1 MSTPQDSVA
10 PPAPETTTPSF
21 VGAATTV
28 VRLLKGFRDW
38 IAALS
43 PSGASMYDT
52 GWVDL
57 TLVNGWTV
65 ASGLTPRVR
74 RIGRE
79 VHMEGRVTGGSGG
92 LVATLPP
99 GMAPGQTLTRTVV
112 NGGHSGSPSFTA
124 LSIASAGTLTANP
137 GTVPNLVENWA
148 V

>member
-1 MSTPQDSVA
+1 MSTPQDSTAPLPIVTTDPAVVA
-10 PPAPETTTPSF
+10 GKDHPTRFSER
-21 VGAATTV
+21 V
-28 VRLLKGFRDW
+28 RDW

-43 PSGASMYDT
+43 PSGASVYDT

-79 VHMEGRVTGGSGG
+79 VHMEGRVTGGSASQ
-92 LVATLPP
+92 VATLPS

-112 NGGHSGSPSFTA
+112 NGGHSGSPSFTT
-124 LSIASAGTLTANP
+124 LSISSAGTLSANT
-137 GTVPNLVENWA
+137 GTVPNLVENW
-148 V
+148 VV